1 MLFLVHADAGING
14 SSERI
19 VAVLVRSDTAVAL
32 NVTVGSVQVLAV
44 QQIGTRQLLINV
56 SATVPMPAEQEA
68 VAAVRD
74 LSAGELSLQHMCRSG
89 VYGEGTDQCWWA
101 WAACAGI
108 AIHLWLLLMDL
119 LQLPERHLLLCA
131 TAGCNS

>member
-1 MLFLVHADAGING
+1 MMFFLVHADAGING

-74 LSAGELSLQHMCRSG
+74 LSAGELSLQHMC
-89 VYGEGTDQCWWA
+89 VDQGCMGKA
-101 WAACAGI
+101 LTSAGG
-108 AIHLWLLLMDL
+108 HGLLVL
-119 LQLPERHLLLCA
+119 
-131 TAGCNS
+131 G